1 MGSIFEIRL
10 KRVKNLGN
18 YESKAVEAAMQ
29 LEENEDAELAMV
41 KLEEYVM
48 SSLHE
53 VKADKV
59 KEVVD
64 GGNVL
69 TKNNEVKDPSSGKTV
84 KKKVAKKKATKKVSK
99 KEDVEVTLEVLT
111 KTLQEVWRKAGKS
124 IAKDILKSFDAD
136 KISELKEDQYGE
148 VYKECKKCL

>member
-29 LEENEDAELAMV
+29 LEENEDAQLAML
-41 KLEEYVM
+41 KLEEFVV

-53 VKADKV
+53 VKPDKV
-59 KEVVD
+59 KEVVEE
-64 GGNVL
+64 GNVL
-69 TKNNEVKDPSSGKTV
+69 TKNNEVKDPSSGK
-84 KKKVAKKKATKKVSK
+84 KVSKKKATKKKKVKEELPEVVDKDMITKELQSVWKSK
-99 KEDVEVTLEVLT
+99 G
-111 KTLQEVWRKAGKS
+111 KA
-124 IAKDILKSFDAD
+124 IAKDILKSFNVE
-136 KISELKEDQYGE
+136 KISELSEDQYSD